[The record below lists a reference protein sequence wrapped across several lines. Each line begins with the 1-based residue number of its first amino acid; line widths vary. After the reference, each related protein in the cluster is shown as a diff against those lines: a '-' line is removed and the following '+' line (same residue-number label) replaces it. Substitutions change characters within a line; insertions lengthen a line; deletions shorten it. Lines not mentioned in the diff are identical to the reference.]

1 MQPVYRFTRL
11 ALGLAAVGMLFGH
24 ATWVAPVEETHEP
37 GRTITVRIGHGHG
50 FPVSEEAIN
59 TGQVDLF
66 VVTPGGKRLQ
76 LAPKQAGTAV
86 EAVFPVKEKGRHRFA
101 FIQDR
106 GVNSRTP
113 DGMKPGGRDRN
124 PNATS
129 AAKTLRTAVAGTGSP
144 IGLPVEL
151 TAKLAG
157 NQWLLQ
163 FLRDGKPAGGAEV
176 SVYLPGV
183 KEPVAIGKA
192 GADGRVAY
200 TVPPGGKG
208 PLLFVASQKN
218 PAPAG
223 SAFDTVN
230 FDTSLYVS
238 W

>member
-1 MQPVYRFTRL
+1 MPLVYRFKRL
-11 ALGLAAVGMLFGH
+11 ALGFAAVGMLYGH
-24 ATWVAPVEETHEP
+24 ATWVAAVEETHEP
-37 GRTITVRIGHGHG
+37 GRTVTVRIGHGHG

-59 TGQVDLF
+59 SAQVDLF
-66 VVTPGGKRLQ
+66 VVTPGGKRLK
-76 LAPKQAGTAV
+76 LAPKAAGKAV
-86 EAVFPVKEKGRHRFA
+86 DATFAVKEKGRHRFA

-129 AAKTLRTAVAGTGSP
+129 AAKTLRTAVAGTGNAL
-144 IGLPVEL
+144 GLPVEL
-151 TAKLAG
+151 TAKQVG
-157 NQWLLQ
+157 NQWQLQ
-163 FLRDGKPAGGAEV
+163 FLRDGKAAGGAEV

-200 TVPPGGKG
+200 TAPAGVKG